1 MSSWNHF
8 LHKKYFV
15 QLMLYQKKEFQEY
28 WNLPKL
34 VGGKGSQ
41 TTGKIKRV
49 ISINPISYKPQI
61 SANKILKCF
70 VDKYQAWWE
79 AWWDFSG
86 MWLLQICAPN
96 IPHFLQ
102 GSYFWQLLLNKLES
116 MTIAKFLGLRSS
128 QTLMK
133 TFYWE
138 LNSLHL
144 LQVQNFHRKILKC
157 YKYQTK

>member
-1 MSSWNHF
+1 MRQAETIFCTKNLLYSYCYTKTNF
-8 LHKKYFV
+8 
-15 QLMLYQKKEFQEY
+15 MLNQ
-28 WNLPKL
+28 NLYGERAVRSL
-34 VGGKGSQ
+34 GKRGN
-41 TTGKIKRV
+41 V
-49 ISINPISYKPQI
+49 VSINPISYKSQI

-86 MWLLQICAPN
+86 MWLLQICTPN